1 MSRHLNLS
9 KLGTRNYVDMILD
22 WKLKNGVFLKAD
34 PSMPLNENGQK
45 RIQNLTKQFEDI
57 ENKVIFLW

>member
-1 MSRHLNLS
+1 MNREVGLWMSRHLNLS
-9 KLGTRNYVDMILD
+9 KLGTGNYVDMILD

-45 RIQNLTKQFEDI
+45 THSKFDKI
-57 ENKVIFLW
+57 V